1 LPIRSARPLNRRIR
15 CKTRQNLKSCSQRQI
30 IHQPVD
36 IVYGLPLGVR
46 YTEGLTSPGY
56 PIRHHTRRRPMRFY
70 NGMHQYYCD
79 IDLYAKQ
86 MYTCIIDNNGHKLM
100 HRQRVTRLCGEN
112 ERASNIS
119 SQTRCLAIEDARQR
133 ASSHPRYLFATGS
146 A

>member
-1 LPIRSARPLNRRIR
+1 
-15 CKTRQNLKSCSQRQI
+15 
-30 IHQPVD
+30 
-36 IVYGLPLGVR
+36 
-46 YTEGLTSPGY
+46 
-56 PIRHHTRRRPMRFY
+56 
-70 NGMHQYYCD
+70 MHQYYCD

-146 A
+146 AGWLAVEMGLVDNFRDLASKPKRRFKNVN